1 MQQAAF
7 FDCVSF
13 DPFSVEQDG
22 LAASEV
28 NVGGREIIQ
37 ALMIALVIVVINE
50 SADTGF
56 KSTR

>member
-7 FDCVSF
+7 FDCISF

-22 LAASEV
+22 LAPSEV

-37 ALMIALVIVVINE
+37 ALMIALVIVVIDE
-50 SADTGF
+50 PADTGL
-56 KSTR
+56 